1 MHLTRAEKQQQ
12 WIDREL
18 SDVSSV
24 YSMQLSL
31 VHQEIIIVRSQCLYV
46 VCLEVNHF
54 LFEAVQE
61 EN

>member
-24 YSMQLSL
+24 YSKHILK
-31 VHQEIIIVRSQCLYV
+31 
-46 VCLEVNHF
+46 
-54 LFEAVQE
+54 
-61 EN
+61 

>member
-24 YSMQLSL
+24 YSKLSL
-31 VHQEIIIVRSQCLYV
+31 VHREIIVLRSHCPYV
-46 VCLEVNHF
+46 V
-54 LFEAVQE
+54 
-61 EN
+61 

>member
-24 YSMQLSL
+24 YNKLS
-31 VHQEIIIVRSQCLYV
+31 VVCHEIIILRSQYLYV
-46 VCLEVNHF
+46 V
-54 LFEAVQE
+54 
-61 EN
+61 

>member
-24 YSMQLSL
+24 YSQLSL
-31 VHQEIIIVRSQCLYV
+31 VHQGIISLRSQCLYV
-46 VCLEVNHF
+46 VCLEFNHF